1 MILRIASKKCLS
13 WVSLEKTKWGTHP
26 DGHLH
31 PLPILELKWESVSMD
46 FIIGM
51 LKVQGKDNIYV
62 VVERWTKFEHLFM
75 VTSTI
80 SSSEV
85 VALFFKY
92 VFRLHGLTKTIISDQ
107 DKFTNDFWKDLFE
120 LV

>member
-1 MILRIASKKCLS
+1 
-13 WVSLEKTKWGTHP
+13 
-26 DGHLH
+26 
-31 PLPILELKWESVSMD
+31 MD

-62 VVERWTKFEHLFM
+62 VVDRLTKFSHLFAF
-75 VTSTI
+75 TSTI
-80 SSSEV
+80 SASEID
-85 VALFFKY
+85 ALFFKY

>member
-1 MILRIASKKCLS
+1 
-13 WVSLEKTKWGTHP
+13 
-26 DGHLH
+26 
-31 PLPILELKWESVSMD
+31 MD
-46 FIIGM
+46 FITGL
-51 LKVQGKDNIYV
+51 LKVQGKDDKDV
-62 VVERWTKFEHLFM
+62 VVNRLTKFAHFFEI
-75 VTSTI
+75 TSTI
-80 SSSEV
+80 SSSEF

>member
-1 MILRIASKKCLS
+1 
-13 WVSLEKTKWGTHP
+13 
-26 DGHLH
+26 
-31 PLPILELKWESVSMD
+31 MD

-107 DKFTNDFWKDLFE
+107 DKFTNCFWPYLFE
-120 LV
+120 LVGTNMNMSTSYHPETDGKTNRLN